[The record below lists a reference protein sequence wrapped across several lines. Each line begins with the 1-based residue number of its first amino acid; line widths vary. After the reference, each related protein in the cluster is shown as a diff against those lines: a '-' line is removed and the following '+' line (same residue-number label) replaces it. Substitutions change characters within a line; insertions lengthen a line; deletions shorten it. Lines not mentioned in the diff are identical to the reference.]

1 MTIFT
6 GHFVCYDKN
15 RSMILFEKVPCMEQI
30 SKTEFKAH
38 ALEVLREIEQS
49 GKSRII
55 TDHGKPTIEIKK
67 LRQRKESPLEI
78 LKGTVLELDAF
89 DQPVA
94 ADDWQNA

>member
-1 MTIFT
+1 
-6 GHFVCYDKN
+6 
-15 RSMILFEKVPCMEQI
+15 MERI

-49 GKSRII
+49 GKPRII

-67 LRQRKESPLEI
+67 LRQSKKTPLEI
-78 LKGTVLELDAF
+78 LKGTVLEYDAF
-89 DQPVA
+89 DEPVA

>member
-1 MTIFT
+1 M
-6 GHFVCYDKN
+6 VA
-15 RSMILFEKVPCMEQI
+15 CMEQI

-67 LRQRKESPLEI
+67 LRQRKKSPLEI
-78 LKGTVLELDAF
+78 LKDTVLEYDAF
-89 DQPVA
+89 DEPVG
-94 ADDWQNA
+94 ADDWQKA

>member
-1 MTIFT
+1 M
-6 GHFVCYDKN
+6 K
-15 RSMILFEKVPCMEQI
+15 QI

-67 LRQRKESPLEI
+67 LRQRKENPLDI
-78 LKGTVLELDAF
+78 LKGTVLAYEAF
-89 DQPVA
+89 DEPVA
-94 ADDWQNA
+94 VDDWNNA

>member
-1 MTIFT
+1 
-6 GHFVCYDKN
+6 
-15 RSMILFEKVPCMEQI
+15 MEQI

-55 TDHGKPTIEIKK
+55 TDHGNPTIEIRK

-78 LKGTVLELDAF
+78 LKGTVIELDAF

>member
-1 MTIFT
+1 M
-6 GHFVCYDKN
+6 D
-15 RSMILFEKVPCMEQI
+15 QI

-38 ALEVLREIEQS
+38 ALEVLREIERS

-67 LRQRKESPLEI
+67 LRKTDQSPLEI
-78 LKGTVLELDAF
+78 LKGTVLEYDAF
-89 DQPVA
+89 DEPVG

>member
-1 MTIFT
+1 
-6 GHFVCYDKN
+6 
-15 RSMILFEKVPCMEQI
+15 MEQI

-38 ALEVLREIEQS
+38 ALEVLREIERS

-67 LRQRKESPLEI
+67 LRKTDQSPLEI
-78 LKGTVLELDAF
+78 LKGTVLEYDAF
-89 DQPVA
+89 DEPVG